1 LPHLAEVTI
10 DEIHEADGRI
20 VIDARSGRDRAA
32 CPDCGTESARVH
44 GRYHRRLADTA
55 LAGRPV
61 VIRLLV
67 RRLVCREA
75 RCARATFVEQI
86 LGLTRPHSRY
96 SPPLRKA
103 LTAIGVALAG
113 RPGARLAR
121 RLGMPVGRDTLL
133 NLLRAAPLPQ
143 PGTVTALGVDDFAL
157 RRGHVYGT
165 VLLDMDTHR
174 PVDVLPGRDA
184 DPVAA
189 WLREHPGAEI
199 ICRDRA
205 GAYSE
210 GARAGAPDAIQVA
223 DRWHIWHNV
232 GEAVDKTVT
241 AHHACLRAAMTV
253 EAAQATSPIPE
264 PGTQQTDDADPATDA
279 EPAAASAEPD
289 GSLDVCGR
297 ERFLVARTRERYA
310 AVQQLLADGASL
322 AEICRRLE
330 LDRTTVRRFA
340 RATSLDEL
348 LVKAVNRASLLDGY
362 TQHLTARFTAGVTNA
377 AVLHAELAALGFT
390 GSVQT
395 IRRWLHPLRAALPAA
410 PQPARPA
417 VPKPRHITRWIMT
430 DPQHLAP
437 DQHTQL
443 TEVLASCPELRAVAG
458 HVRDFADLMNK
469 HRGDRLPDWMR
480 RVKAD
485 NLPALHSLVTG
496 LCRDLDAVTAGLT
509 MTWSSGPVEGAV
521 NRIKTIKRSMY
532 GRAGFDL
539 LRRRILLNA

>member
-1 LPHLAEVTI
+1 MPHLAEVTI
-10 DEIHEADGRI
+10 DRIHEADGRI
-20 VIDARSGRDRAA
+20 VIEARSGRDRAA
-32 CPDCGTESARVH
+32 CPGCGTESARVH

-67 RRLVCREA
+67 RRLVCHDA
-75 RCARATFVEQI
+75 ACARATFVEQI
-86 LGLTRPHSRY
+86 PGLTSPHSRY
-96 SPPLRKA
+96 SPPLRAA

-121 RLGMPVGRDTLL
+121 KLGMSVSRDTLL

-174 PVDVLPGRDA
+174 PVDVLPGRA
-184 DPVAA
+184 AEPLTA
-189 WLREHPGAEI
+189 WLQAHPGAEI

-241 AHHACLRAAMTV
+241 AHHACVRAAMAA
-253 EAAQATSPIPE
+253 EAAQTTSPV
-264 PGTQQTDDADPATDA
+264 PGAGPQPACDA
-279 EPAAASAEPD
+279 EPATDPEPAATTAEPD

-297 ERFLVARTRERYA
+297 ERQLVVRTRERYA

-322 AEICRRLE
+322 AEIGRQLE
-330 LDRTTVRRFA
+330 LERGTVRRFA

-348 LVKAVNRASLLDGY
+348 LVKAVNRASRLDGY
-362 TQHLTARFTAGVTNA
+362 TQHLTARFAAGVTNA

-395 IRRWLHPLRAALPAA
+395 IRRWLHPLRAAAPRRAEADTADGPETASHHPLNHDRPAA
-410 PQPARPA
+410 PGPRPARSTRRRTRELSRASGRRRPRPRLRRPHEQTPRRSPARLDATGAGRQPARPA
-417 VPKPRHITRWIMT
+417 LPGHRPTPRPERGHQR
-430 DPQHLAP
+430 P
-437 DQHTQL
+437 DH
-443 TEVLASCPELRAVAG
+443 
-458 HVRDFADLMNK
+458 DLEFRPS
-469 HRGDRLPDWMR
+469 RGR
-480 RVKAD
+480 REQ
-485 NLPALHSLVTG
+485 NQ
-496 LCRDLDAVTAGLT
+496 
-509 MTWSSGPVEGAV
+509 
-521 NRIKTIKRSMY
+521 NNKTIDVRS
-532 GRAGFDL
+532 GR
-539 LRRRILLNA
+539 LRSPTC

>member
-1 LPHLAEVTI
+1 MPHLAEVTI
-10 DEIHEADGRI
+10 DGIHEAGDQI
-20 VIDARSGRDRAA
+20 VIEARSGRDQVA
-32 CPDCGTESARVH
+32 CPGCGNESSRVH

-61 VIRLLV
+61 AIRLLV
-67 RRLVCREA
+67 RRLLCREVA
-75 RCARATFVEQI
+75 CARVTFVEQI
-86 LGLTRPHSRY
+86 PGLTSPHSRY
-96 SPPLRKA
+96 SPPLRVA

-121 RLGMPVGRDTLL
+121 KLGMPVGRDTLL

-143 PGTVTALGVDDFAL
+143 PGTITALGVDDFAL
-157 RRGHVYGT
+157 RRGHIYGT

-184 DPVAA
+184 DPLAA

-205 GAYSE
+205 GAYAE

-241 AHHACLRAAMTV
+241 AHHACVRAAMTA
-253 EAAQATSPIPE
+253 EATSPVP
-264 PGTQQTDDADPATDA
+264 DAAPQPACDA
-279 EPAAASAEPD
+279 EPAAAPEPAATATAAEPD

-297 ERFLVARTRERYA
+297 ERSLVVRTRERYT
-310 AVQQLLADGASL
+310 AVQQLLADGVSL
-322 AEICRRLE
+322 AEIGRRLE
-330 LDRTTVRRFA
+330 LERGTVRRFA

-377 AVLHAELAALGFT
+377 TVLHAELAALGFT

-395 IRRWLHPLRAALPAA
+395 IRRWLHPLRAVVPTA
-410 PQPARPA
+410 PPPVRQT

-430 DPQHLAP
+430 DPPHLAP
-437 DQHTQL
+437 DQRAQL
-443 TEVLASCPELRAVAG
+443 ADVLASCPELQAVAD

-480 RVKAD
+480 RVQAD

-496 LCRDLDAVTAGLT
+496 LRRDLDAVTAGLT
-509 MTWSSGPVEGAV
+509 MIWSSGPVEGAV

-539 LRRRILLNA
+539 LRRRILLSA

>member
-1 LPHLAEVTI
+1 MPHLAEVTI
-10 DEIHEADGRI
+10 DGIHEADGRI
-20 VIDARSGRDRAA
+20 VIEARSGRDRVA

-55 LAGRPV
+55 LAGRSV

-75 RCARATFVEQI
+75 VCARVTFVEQI
-86 LGLTRPHSRY
+86 PGLTSPHSRY
-96 SPPLRKA
+96 SPPLRAA
-103 LTAIGVALAG
+103 LTVIGVALAG

-121 RLGMPVGRDTLL
+121 KLGMPVGRDTLL
-133 NLLRAAPLPQ
+133 GLLRAAPLPQ

-184 DPVAA
+184 DPLAV

-205 GAYSE
+205 GAYAE

-241 AHHACLRAAMTV
+241 AHHACVRAAMTL
-253 EAAQATSPIPE
+253 EAGQATSPVP
-264 PGTQQTDDADPATDA
+264 DAGPQPACDA
-279 EPAAASAEPD
+279 EPAAEPEPAAPAAEPD

-297 ERFLVARTRERYA
+297 ERSLVVRTRERYT

-322 AEICRRLE
+322 AEICRQLE

-348 LVKAVNRASLLDGY
+348 LAKAVNRTSLLDGH
-362 TQHLTARFTAGVTNA
+362 TQHLTSRFAAGVTNA
-377 AVLHAELAALGFT
+377 AVLHAELTALGFT

-395 IRRWLHPLRAALPAA
+395 IRRWLHPLRAAAPAA
-410 PQPARPA
+410 PQPMRPA

-430 DPQHLAP
+430 NPQHLAP

-443 TEVLASCPELRAVAG
+443 TDVLASCPELQAVAG

-469 HRGDRLPDWMR
+469 HRGDRLPDWML
-480 RVKAD
+480 RVQAD

-496 LCRDLDAVTAGLT
+496 LRRDLDAVTAGLT

-539 LRRRILLNA
+539 LRRRILLSA

>member
-1 LPHLAEVTI
+1 
-10 DEIHEADGRI
+10 
-20 VIDARSGRDRAA
+20 
-32 CPDCGTESARVH
+32 VH
-44 GRYHRRLADTA
+44 GRYQRQLADTA

-67 RRLVCREA
+67 RRLLCRETP
-75 RCARATFVEQI
+75 CARVTFVEQI
-86 LGLTRPHSRY
+86 PGLTSPHSRY
-96 SPPLRKA
+96 SPPLRAA
-103 LTAIGVALAG
+103 LTAIAVALAG

-121 RLGMPVGRDTLL
+121 KLGMPVGRDTLL
-133 NLLRAAPLPQ
+133 TLLRAAPLPQ

-184 DPVAA
+184 DPLAA

-205 GAYSE
+205 GAYAE

-232 GEAVDKTVT
+232 GDAVDKTVT
-241 AHHACLRAAMTV
+241 AHHACVRAAMTV
-253 EAAQATSPIPE
+253 ESGQA
-264 PGTQQTDDADPATDA
+264 ADPAPPVVP
-279 EPAAASAEPD
+279 EPAQDAQPAESPDSAGAATEPD

-297 ERFLVARTRERYA
+297 ERALVLRTRERYA
-310 AVQQLLADGASL
+310 AVQQLVAEGASL
-322 AEICRRLE
+322 AEIGRRLQLE
-330 LDRTTVRRFA
+330 RGTVRRFA

-362 TQHLTARFTAGVTNA
+362 TQHLTTRLAVGVTNA
-377 AVLHAELAALGFT
+377 TVLHAELAALGFT

-395 IRRWLHPLRAALPAA
+395 IRRWLHPLRAAVPAA
-410 PQPARPA
+410 PQPIRPT

-430 DPQHLAP
+430 DPQHLTP
-437 DQHTQL
+437 DQHAQL
-443 TEVLASCPELRAVAG
+443 TDVLASCPELQAVAG

-469 HRGDRLPDWMR
+469 HRGDRLPGWML
-480 RVKAD
+480 RVQAD

-496 LCRDLDAVTAGLT
+496 LRRDLDAVTAGLT
-509 MTWSSGPVEGAV
+509 MIWSSGPVEGAV

-539 LRRRILLNA
+539 LRRRILLST

>member
-1 LPHLAEVTI
+1 MI
-10 DEIHEADGRI
+10 DGVHEADGRI
-20 VIDARSGRDRAA
+20 VIEARSGRDRVA

-55 LAGRPV
+55 LAGRQV
-61 VIRLLV
+61 VIRLQV

-75 RCARATFVEQI
+75 ACPRATFVEQI
-86 LGLTRPHSRY
+86 TGLTSPYSRY
-96 SPPLRKA
+96 SPPLRTA
-103 LTAIGVALAG
+103 LTAIAVALAG

-121 RLGMPVGRDTLL
+121 KLGMPVSRDTLL

-184 DPVAA
+184 DPLAA

-205 GAYSE
+205 GAYAE

-232 GEAVDKTVT
+232 GAAVDKTVT
-241 AHHACLRAAMTV
+241 AHHACVRAAMTA
-253 EAAQATSPIPE
+253 EAVQATSSAP
-264 PGTQQTDDADPATDA
+264 DAGPRPARDA
-279 EPAAASAEPD
+279 EPAADTEPTATAEPD

-297 ERFLVARTRERYA
+297 ERSLVVRTRERYA
-310 AVQQLLADGASL
+310 AVQQLLTNGASL
-322 AEICRRLE
+322 SEIGRQLDLE
-330 LDRTTVRRFA
+330 RDTVRRFA

-348 LVKAVNRASLLDGY
+348 LVKAVNRASVLDGY
-362 TQHLTARFTAGVTNA
+362 TQHLTARFTAGITNA
-377 AVLHAELAALGFT
+377 TVLHTELATLGFT

-395 IRRWLHPLRAALPAA
+395 IRRWLHPLREAAPAA
-410 PQPARPA
+410 PQPIRPA

-430 DPQHLAP
+430 DPQHLTL
-437 DQHTQL
+437 DEHTQL
-443 TEVLASCPELRAVAG
+443 ADVLARCPELQAVAS

-469 HRGDRLPDWMR
+469 HHGDRLPDWMQ
-480 RVKAD
+480 RVQAD

-496 LCRDLDAVTAGLT
+496 LRRDLDAVTTGLT
-509 MTWSSGPVEGAV
+509 MIWSSGPVEGAV

>member
-1 LPHLAEVTI
+1 
-10 DEIHEADGRI
+10 
-20 VIDARSGRDRAA
+20 
-32 CPDCGTESARVH
+32 
-44 GRYHRRLADTA
+44 
-55 LAGRPV
+55 
-61 VIRLLV
+61 
-67 RRLVCREA
+67 
-75 RCARATFVEQI
+75 
-86 LGLTRPHSRY
+86 
-96 SPPLRKA
+96 
-103 LTAIGVALAG
+103 
-113 RPGARLAR
+113 
-121 RLGMPVGRDTLL
+121 MPVGRDTLL

-157 RRGHVYGT
+157 RRGHIYGT

-184 DPVAA
+184 DPLAK
-189 WLREHPGAEI
+189 WLQAHPGTEI

-210 GARAGAPDAIQVA
+210 GARAGAPDAVQVA
-223 DRWHIWHNV
+223 DRWHMWHNV

-241 AHHACLRAAMTV
+241 AHHACVRAAMTV
-253 EAAQATSPIPE
+253 ETAPGAGVVSAAGPQ
-264 PGTQQTDDADPATDA
+264 PASNA
-279 EPAAASAEPD
+279 EPAAEPAGTAVGPD
-289 GSLDVCGR
+289 GMLDVCGR
-297 ERFLVARTRERYA
+297 ERSLVNRTRERYA

-330 LDRTTVRRFA
+330 LERGTVRRFA

-348 LVKAVNRASLLDGY
+348 LVKAVNRTSLLDGY

-377 AVLHAELAALGFT
+377 AVLHTELAALGFT

-395 IRRWLHPLRAALPAA
+395 IRRWLHPLRTAAPAA
-410 PQPARPA
+410 PRPTRPT

-430 DPQHLAP
+430 DPQHLTS
-437 DQHTQL
+437 DQRAGL
-443 TEVLASCPELRAVAG
+443 ADVLASCPELQAVAG

-469 HRGDRLPDWMR
+469 HRGDRLPDWMQQ
-480 RVKAD
+480 VQAD

-496 LCRDLDAVTAGLT
+496 LRRDLAAATAGLT
-509 MTWSSGPVEGAV
+509 LTWSSGPVEGAV

-539 LRRRILLNA
+539 LRRRILLSA